1 MVYYLTKTTKIRYSI
16 NVSKRVKNLNNI
28 YIRRT
33 MMEKA
38 EKKKKLPKTVTTFE
52 ENKEYLHKIFGMFR
66 TVEFAINAQHH
77 EKYNNTEI
85 RLMNEIVYATSSG
98 ERLISTQLASRL
110 GVTRSA
116 ISQIVAKLEKEGVL
130 QRVDDDVDKKIAY
143 VELTDKS
150 MNTYKGIVEKYSAF
164 VGRVIAYMGTGKMEK
179 FLLLSDEF
187 YSAVASACAECDSKK
202 HS

>member
-1 MVYYLTKTTKIRYSI
+1 M
-16 NVSKRVKNLNNI
+16 
-28 YIRRT
+28 
-33 MMEKA
+33 
-38 EKKKKLPKTVTTFE
+38 
-52 ENKEYLHKIFGMFR
+52 HKIFGMFR
-66 TVEFAINAQHH
+66 TVEFAINAQRH

-164 VGRVIAYMGTGKMEK
+164 VGRVIAYMDTGKMEK

-187 YSAVASACAECDSKK
+187 YSAVASACEECDSKK